1 VAETMTKAD
10 AEKKFRKLTAN
21 LHNARARN
29 DYIAVRAI
37 DEERQ
42 LLSDALHPGD
52 NRPKEGRV
60 L

>member
-1 VAETMTKAD
+1 MTKAD